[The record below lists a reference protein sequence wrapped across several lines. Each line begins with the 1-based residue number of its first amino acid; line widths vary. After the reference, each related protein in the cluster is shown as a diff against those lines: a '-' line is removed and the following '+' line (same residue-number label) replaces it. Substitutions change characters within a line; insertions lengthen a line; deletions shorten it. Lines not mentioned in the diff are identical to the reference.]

1 MDDLPYIDTVLISHN
16 HYDHLDLRTL
26 RLLAARG
33 RSTFIVAA
41 RGARLL
47 RSDCFASMSVP
58 FCVRKQCTGA
68 LTLPARR
75 QEDRLDSR
83 SAPADNTPQRLQP
96 EEPAMRLRC

>member
-1 MDDLPYIDTVLISHN
+1 MDKS
-16 HYDHLDLRTL
+16 
-26 RLLAARG
+26 
-33 RSTFIVAA
+33 
-41 RGARLL
+41 LL
-47 RSDCFASMSVP
+47 RVPCWRNFQGASSSQALRKPAFTCSLCVASQPPDSVCSMLPDCFASMPVP